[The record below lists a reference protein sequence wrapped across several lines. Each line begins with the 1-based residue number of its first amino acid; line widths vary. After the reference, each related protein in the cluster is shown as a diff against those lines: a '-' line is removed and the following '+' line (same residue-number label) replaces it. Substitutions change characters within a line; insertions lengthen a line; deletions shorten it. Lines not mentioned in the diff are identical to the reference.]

1 MGFGTATLLDV
12 EKLHKTLDEMHRTE
26 GDIIHS
32 VNYQMTY
39 SKSLDFAV

>member
-12 EKLHKTLDEMHRTE
+12 EKLHRMVDEMHRTE
-26 GDIIHS
+26 GNIIHS

-39 SKSLDFAV
+39 LKSLDFVV